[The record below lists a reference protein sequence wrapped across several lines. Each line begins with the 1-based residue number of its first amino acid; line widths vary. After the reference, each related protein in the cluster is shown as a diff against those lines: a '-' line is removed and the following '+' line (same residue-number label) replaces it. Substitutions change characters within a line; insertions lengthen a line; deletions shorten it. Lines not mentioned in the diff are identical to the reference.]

1 MTGNVFLES
10 QISNLK
16 SQKIPVSGPQ
26 QPLQNPFA
34 ALSSEG
40 LPEGVLPPP
49 SAPAREP
56 APARRPRVVLRR
68 EKSQRGGKT
77 VTIISQIPT
86 HLSPPEIENLCRE
99 ARKALGCGGT
109 VEGREIE
116 LQGDQPDRVR
126 SYLEKQGFQVGGV

>member
-1 MTGNVFLES
+1 M
-10 QISNLK
+10 K
-16 SQKIPVSGPQ
+16 SPKIPVSGLQ

-40 LPEGVLPPP
+40 LPEGTCPAPP
-49 SAPAREP
+49 APARES
-56 APARRPRVVLRR
+56 APAKRPRVVLRR

-77 VTIISQIPT
+77 VTIVSQIPT
-86 HLSPPEIENLCRE
+86 HFSPPEIENLCRE

-116 LQGDQPDRVR
+116 LQGDQPERVR
-126 SYLEKQGFQVGGV
+126 AYLEKRGFQVGGV